1 MLKLLLASMC
11 VNLRNICSNHK
22 DIKNYSSV
30 ENYCPKHVHHV
41 EDCYITSVKIPP
53 SPPSNPE
60 PSLHLNIKLGDQ
72 SDYSLDFWFKT
83 GIRFRVE
90 LYIMQEGK
98 MGSTDED
105 ADIRRPSINTEPRTL
120 SESTIERAL
129 VHLAVSLIGS
139 SRGASSGELHKIR
152 MDWYSEAMASL
163 QRRSS

>member
-1 MLKLLLASMC
+1 MC

-129 VHLAVSLIGS
+129 VAAQKIYARNPEPS
-139 SRGASSGELHKIR
+139 SECFVKDGLVF
-152 MDWYSEAMASL
+152 
-163 QRRSS
+163 